1 MLFKDNEKRR
11 STIWRTILSVSSV
24 LIIIVALFFIIRI
37 FTVNPL
43 EGTWVNED
51 SGEVI
56 EIRDGEVTMSSSDD
70 ESGAESS
77 TVQCS
82 VDTKTKVFSVEGVS
96 AYSEG
101 TLSGSYDYNIEQD
114 TLTLTERE
122 YGDQLVFV
130 RKQ

>member
-1 MLFKDNEKRR
+1 MLFEDNERKR
-11 STIWRTILSVSSV
+11 STIWRTILGVSSA
-24 LIIIVALFFIIRI
+24 LIIIVAVFFIVRI

-51 SGEVI
+51 SGEII
-56 EIRDGEVTMSSSDD
+56 EISDDSVTMSSQDRGTD
-70 ESGAESS
+70 EEPY

-82 VDTKTKVFSVEGVS
+82 VDTRTKVFSVEGVS

-101 TLSGSYDYNIEQD
+101 MLSGSYDYNIEHD

-130 RKQ
+130 RQQ